1 MNLDKNLKE
10 LKDQFS
16 KLNEEGIK
24 IQKEIQM
31 LKEAFDSNNIK
42 RIEINANIK
51 FVEGLLEDKGGK

>member
-1 MNLDKNLKE
+1 MNLDKE
-10 LKDQFS
+10 LKQLKDKFS

-51 FVEGLLEDKGGK
+51 LVEGFLVEGGK